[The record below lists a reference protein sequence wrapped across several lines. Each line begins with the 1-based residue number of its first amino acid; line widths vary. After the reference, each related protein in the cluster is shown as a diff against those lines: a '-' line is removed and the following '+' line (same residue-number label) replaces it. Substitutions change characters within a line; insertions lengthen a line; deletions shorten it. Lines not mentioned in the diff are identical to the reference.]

1 MPFTFEPLEIPEVF
15 LITPK
20 VFNDE
25 RGFFEE
31 TYKQSVF
38 RDFGIFD
45 VFVQDNHSFSQ
56 KNTLR
61 GLHFQSSPHAQGK
74 LVRCAQGKI
83 LDVAV
88 DLRMGSPTFR
98 KWVSVELSGENHRML
113 WIPEGFAHG
122 FMAIQDSHVEY
133 KVTSE
138 YASNSEDG
146 IIWNDSELNI
156 SWGIDKPL
164 VSEKDC
170 KWPIFDE
177 SKVYFKYNY
186 RDDDL

>member
-61 GLHFQSSPHAQGK
+61 GAAFSISTTCP
-74 LVRCAQGKI
+74 
-83 LDVAV
+83 
-88 DLRMGSPTFR
+88 R
-98 KWVSVELSGENHRML
+98 KTCKVCPREN
-113 WIPEGFAHG
+113 P
-122 FMAIQDSHVEY
+122 
-133 KVTSE
+133 
-138 YASNSEDG
+138 
-146 IIWNDSELNI
+146 
-156 SWGIDKPL
+156 
-164 VSEKDC
+164 
-170 KWPIFDE
+170 
-177 SKVYFKYNY
+177 
-186 RDDDL
+186 